1 MTSTDTNKISD
12 IDSNLKNLYEK
23 DYYKWI
29 HATINLLKEG
39 KLEQLDRENLI
50 EEIGDIGIRE
60 KEELD
65 NNLRIL
71 ITELLKYKY
80 YSKDLSGMEL
90 SKISTYQRNIIRT
103 LEDSPSLMEY
113 LEEIFEEN
121 YQLARE
127 YAAVETDSPLETF
140 PIKSQFS
147 AKKILQR
154 NRKGHEILKII
165 EDMFIN

>member
-1 MTSTDTNKISD
+1 MTSTDTNQISD
-12 IDSNLKNLYEK
+12 IDNNLKNLYEK
-23 DYYKWI
+23 DYYQWI
-29 HATINLLKEG
+29 HTTIKLLKEG

-50 EEIGDIGIRE
+50 EEIEDIGIRE

-65 NNLRIL
+65 NNLRVL

-80 YSKDLSGMEL
+80 YSSNLSGIEL

-113 LEEIFEEN
+113 LEEIFDEN

-140 PIKSQFS
+140 PIKSPLS
-147 AKKILQR
+147 AKTILQR

-165 EDMFIN
+165 EDIFID